1 MIFQES
7 FKSGEGTQH
16 SPIRGFQ
23 RYIFWSLRI
32 KVLSQHSLLKQSV
45 GSNITVLTINRKT
58 VPAGQY
64 FFYNSGIFRS
74 PDKVSLT
81 NGYILRLSLAF
92 IQCDSLNSLVLP
104 IEETV
109 VIVRTMVF
117 LKKKNCIIL
126 LTLLYSEWFLQQ
138 GNII

>member
-1 MIFQES
+1 
-7 FKSGEGTQH
+7 
-16 SPIRGFQ
+16 
-23 RYIFWSLRI
+23 
-32 KVLSQHSLLKQSV
+32 V

-117 LKKKNCIIL
+117 FKKEE
-126 LTLLYSEWFLQQ
+126 LYNSAHTVVFRMVLAIGKHYLPITAISLQT
-138 GNII
+138 